1 MKKFIS
7 KNSTAFV
14 FLFWLTVI
22 LILTSCA
29 SRSGYGVC
37 AAYQCVDVEICE

>member
-22 LILTSCA
+22 LLLTSCA
-29 SRSGYGVC
+29 SGSGYSAC
-37 AAYQCVDVEICE
+37 AAYQCVDVEVRE